1 MAQVI
6 EIPSVLQV
14 LLWLGQKYGGYF
26 EQQPY
31 DSLHQ
36 DKDIVHHCQFF
47 YQYRQNNINKIFSC
61 FYLLVPDI
69 EATEKL
75 TDDKCLQ
82 TCQIYKLDEHIYY
95 ILSFCC

>member
-1 MAQVI
+1 MATVI

-14 LLWLGQKYGGYF
+14 LLWLDQKYGGYF

-36 DKDIVHHCQFF
+36 DKDIVH
-47 YQYRQNNINKIFSC
+47 QYRQNNINKILGC

-82 TCQIYKLDEHIYY
+82 TCQIYKLGEHIYY